1 MFRKITSLVMTFSF
15 VVMTL
20 TGIALFLA
28 PPGRVANWAGWSFIG
43 LSKEQHGDVHVT
55 FMILFIIFG
64 ILHIYF
70 NYKPLLN
77 YLKNSARTFIL
88 FTKEFVV
95 SLIITT
101 LFLSGAIYGFSPF
114 SNLLEFRSDI
124 QESWGENLER
134 SPYSH
139 AELSPLEQLC
149 KKTGLNLDKALKT
162 LEGQNIKADAKSTLK
177 ELAKEYRS
185 SPATIYELI
194 QKEQE

>member
-1 MFRKITSLVMTFSF
+1 MTFSF
-15 VVMTL
+15 VIMTL

-28 PPGRVANWAGWSFIG
+28 PPGRIANWGGWSLFG

-55 FMILFIIFG
+55 FMMLFIMFG
-64 ILHIYF
+64 ILHIFF

-95 SLIITT
+95 SLLITI
-101 LFLSGAIYGFSPF
+101 LFFSGAIYGFSPF
-114 SNLLEFRSDI
+114 SNFLELRGDI
-124 QESWGENLER
+124 QESWEDGLER

-149 KKTGLNLDKALKT
+149 KKTGLNLNKALKT
-162 LEGQNIKADAKSTLK
+162 LDGENIKADAKSTLK
-177 ELAKEYRS
+177 ELAKEYKT
-185 SPATIYELI
+185 SPAALYELM